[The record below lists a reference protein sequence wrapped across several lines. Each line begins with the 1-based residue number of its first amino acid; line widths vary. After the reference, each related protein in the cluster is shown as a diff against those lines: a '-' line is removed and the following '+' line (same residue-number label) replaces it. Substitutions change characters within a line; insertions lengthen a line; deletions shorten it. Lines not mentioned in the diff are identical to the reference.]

1 MPDSN
6 GWKPIHEAA
15 RGGQT
20 KVLEFLVSK
29 GVDVNERTHKGVG
42 ASPLW
47 WAQRNFPD
55 SHPAIQFLQKQG
67 AVALP
72 PVPKEDQ
79 H

>member
-1 MPDSN
+1 MPDAN

-20 KVLEFLVSK
+20 QVLEYLVAQ
-29 GVDVNERTHKGVG
+29 GVNVNERTHQGLG

-47 WAQRNFPD
+47 WAQRNFAD
-55 SHPAIQFLQKQG
+55 NHPAIQFLQKQG

-72 PVPKEDQ
+72 PIPKEERA
-79 H
+79 